1 MKNILYTILIALF
14 ITACGSQ
21 KATVSNANDS
31 ATRKS
36 DGRYPQILVN
46 KYAFLVEKYAD
57 DKSYGYEPEN
67 AIKVGGVAQS
77 EGPTNERRF
86 LNALA
91 GPQGEELEYYR
102 IGSCCAQ
109 PSENSVYGQALL
121 DKYAVYHEGSK
132 DTLVLYINM
141 YDSEKLMIP
150 KGFTARKFPN

>member
-1 MKNILYTILIALF
+1 MKTILYTILIALF

-21 KATVSNANDS
+21 KAMISTTKEKTTSTSNG
-31 ATRKS
+31 KH
-36 DGRYPQILVN
+36 PQILVN
-46 KYAFLVEKYAD
+46 SYAFLVEKYSD

-67 AIKVGGVAQS
+67 AIKVGGAAES

-91 GPQGEELEYYR
+91 GPQGQELEYYR
-102 IGSCCAQ
+102 IGSCCPQ
-109 PSENSVYGQALL
+109 PSENASFGQAML
-121 DKYAVYHEGSK
+121 DKYAIYHEGSK

-150 KGFTARKFPN
+150 KGFTAREFPN

>member
-1 MKNILYTILIALF
+1 MKNIIYTILIALF

-21 KATVSNANDS
+21 KAAVSKTKDNVI
-31 ATRKS
+31 TKS
-36 DGRYPQILVN
+36 DGKHPQILVN

-57 DKSYGYEPEN
+57 DSSYGFEPEN
-67 AIKVGGVAQS
+67 AIKVGGAAES

-102 IGSCCAQ
+102 IGSCCPQ
-109 PSENSVYGQALL
+109 PSENSAYGQALL
-121 DKYAVYHEGSK
+121 DKYAVYHEGST

-150 KGFTARKFPN
+150 KGFKARVFPN

>member
-14 ITACGSQ
+14 FTACVSQ
-21 KATVSNANDS
+21 KATVS
-31 ATRKS
+31 KS
-36 DGRYPQILVN
+36 KSETSSTSNGKHPQILVN

-57 DKSYGYEPEN
+57 DKTYGFEPEN
-67 AIKVGGVAQS
+67 AIKVGGVADS
-77 EGPTNERRF
+77 EGPINERRF

-102 IGSCCAQ
+102 IGSCCPQ
-109 PSENSVYGQALL
+109 PSENSAYGQALL
-121 DKYAVYHEGSK
+121 DKYAVYHEGSA

-150 KGFTARKFPN
+150 KGFKARVFPN